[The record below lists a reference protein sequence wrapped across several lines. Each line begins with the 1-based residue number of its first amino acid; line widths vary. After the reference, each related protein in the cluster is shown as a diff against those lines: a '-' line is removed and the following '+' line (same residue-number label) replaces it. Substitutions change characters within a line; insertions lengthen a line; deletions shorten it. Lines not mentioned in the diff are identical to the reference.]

1 MLAPEW
7 QQFQLVCVWTYEGNY
22 KKQKKN
28 RETDGVADNGKLG
41 SQSAF
46 VNRNRI
52 INDSYWV

>member
-7 QQFQLVCVWTYEGNY
+7 EQFQLYVYELMKETTRS
-22 KKQKKN
+22 KK

-52 INDSYWV
+52 INDSY

>member
-1 MLAPEW
+1 MAAISACMCMNLWRKLQGA
-7 QQFQLVCVWTYEGNY
+7 
-22 KKQKKN
+22 KKN